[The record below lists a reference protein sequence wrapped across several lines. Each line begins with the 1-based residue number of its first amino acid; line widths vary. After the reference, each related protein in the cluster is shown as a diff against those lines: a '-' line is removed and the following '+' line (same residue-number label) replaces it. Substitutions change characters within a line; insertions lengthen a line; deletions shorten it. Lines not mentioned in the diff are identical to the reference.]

1 MFAQLCWVVSINR
14 LSLTANSNKPEFAI
28 FLIKIKKIDFNELEN
43 VVKKKDKKASK
54 KLNFTKLFF
63 DIKDALNDNKITL
76 CLFLKDVIRSFS
88 CWAARDKKVSE
99 TVAPKLLKIKKIK
112 DKKHKV
118 NKTSSLKTIISK
130 KQLNENINKKQIK

>member
-54 KLNFTKLFF
+54 KLNFTKLF
-63 DIKDALNDNKITL
+63 
-76 CLFLKDVIRSFS
+76 
-88 CWAARDKKVSE
+88 
-99 TVAPKLLKIKKIK
+99 
-112 DKKHKV
+112 
-118 NKTSSLKTIISK
+118 
-130 KQLNENINKKQIK
+130 